1 MEDYISKGKVK
12 EFGGSSKVSIK
23 IRDTIYVF
31 ESNMVK
37 SIPDNVNPEDV
48 DMTQEY
54 KLLYD
59 ELNFEV
65 DEQIREVEDSY
76 YDQKN

>member
-1 MEDYISKGKVK
+1 MDYVGKGIVK

-23 IRDTIYVF
+23 IKDSIYVF
-31 ESNMVK
+31 EANMVK
-37 SIPDNVNPEDV
+37 YLPESV
-48 DMTQEY
+48 DPSEVDIAQEY

-59 ELNFEV
+59 ELNAEV

-76 YDQKN
+76 YAQR